1 MFWLTLLALNRI
13 DRLVAFAFIPISHF
27 ILPILVP
34 ILVGVWMARK
44 HLLTEAHLH
53 RKQLRRMAVVGI
65 SIALVGGL
73 PLAIVGAHSW
83 ELSPI
88 ATGLI
93 QAIHIMSGIAGGC
106 AYAALFGLLGPVVNR
121 SALAIRALVALGKRS
136 LTFYVFNET
145 MLVLLLSPVALGLG
159 GRLHS
164 TGAAVTAILIW
175 LTAVGLAFLLEK
187 KNMRGP
193 LEVLL
198 RWLLDRNAP
207 KLKQTQA

>member
-1 MFWLTLLALNRI
+1 MGTEPNRHWL
-13 DRLVAFAFIPISHF
+13 DPGDPHH
-27 ILPILVP
+27 
-34 ILVGVWMARK
+34 VWYCR
-44 HLLTEAHLH
+44 
-53 RKQLRRMAVVGI
+53 
-65 SIALVGGL
+65 
-73 PLAIVGAHSW
+73 
-83 ELSPI
+83 
-88 ATGLI
+88 
-93 QAIHIMSGIAGGC
+93 GC

-136 LTFYVFNET
+136 FTFYVFNET

-159 GRLHS
+159 GGLHS